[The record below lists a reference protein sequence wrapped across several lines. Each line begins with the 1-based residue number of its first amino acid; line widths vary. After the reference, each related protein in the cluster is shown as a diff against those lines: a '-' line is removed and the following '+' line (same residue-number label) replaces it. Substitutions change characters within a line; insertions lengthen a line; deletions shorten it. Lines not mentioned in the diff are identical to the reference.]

1 MKKLLFLLI
10 IIPLNVL
17 GLTYPELN
25 SKIVLIYDNTDN
37 KILYEKD
44 VNKQTYFAS
53 ITKIATVMT
62 AIENIKDLNE
72 EITITSKMMN
82 TVDPEASVAG
92 LKVGDKVTYLDLLYA
107 SLVPSGADATNS
119 LAIKI
124 AGSLDNYVKMMN
136 DFAKK
141 INLTETHFTTVSG
154 LDAENHYSTA
164 NDILKLLKYALSNE
178 TFKTIFTTKK
188 YTLSNN
194 LKIESTLYLYNRYIN
209 KDITPI
215 IGSKTGFTKKAGYCI
230 TSTSNTK
237 DHEIIIILLG
247 APNNRSKAYHI
258 QDDLKLISFLNDN
271 YDYQVLI
278 KKDEILKNIPVSL
291 STTDNYEIK
300 EDEDITKFLPD
311 DYDKEKIKY
320 VYEGKEELNFL
331 NKENEEIGKISYYY
345 DNELITT
352 KPVYLKT
359 NLKLDFFKL
368 LKRYFYIP
376 LIIVILLFFHK
387 HKIKIKKR
395 KVK

>member
-44 VNKQTYFAS
+44 ADKETYFAS

-62 AIENIKDLNE
+62 AIEHVKDLNE
-72 EITITSKMMN
+72 EVTITSKMMN

-124 AGSLDNYVKMMN
+124 AGSLDNYVNMMN

-215 IGSKTGFTKKAGYCI
+215 TGSKTGFTKKAGYCI

-247 APNNRSKAYHI
+247 APNNRSKAYHV

-278 KKDEILKNIPVSL
+278 KKDEVLKNIPVSL

-300 EDEDITKFLPD
+300 EEEDIKKFLPD